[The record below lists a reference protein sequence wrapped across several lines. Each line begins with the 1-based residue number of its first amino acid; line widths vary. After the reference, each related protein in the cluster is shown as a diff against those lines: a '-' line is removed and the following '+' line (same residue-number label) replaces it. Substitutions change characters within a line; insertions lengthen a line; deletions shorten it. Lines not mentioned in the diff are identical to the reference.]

1 MELSRRRLLQAG
13 LLGMAGA
20 AVGAT
25 AACGKEK
32 KAPGGQS
39 KNLALWYWPDG
50 LSDKVVADVPKQFSD
65 ITFNATKIGGDFK
78 QKLVT
83 TITSRQFL
91 PDITGIKG
99 EDIAYFM
106 TQAGQFLDLRDLGAG
121 DLKSQYLEWKWKQG
135 STPDGKQI
143 GFPIDI
149 GPTALFYRRDV
160 YEKAGLPT
168 EPKDVAAAMSTW
180 EGYFDAGVKLKQA
193 VPKAF
198 MVSDAAEVF
207 GMAVGQS
214 DKRFVDASNR
224 FIGDQQ
230 HIRRAWDL
238 AIKSA
243 AKDTTGKWRVAP
255 MPDGPANVGGSFL
268 AITKGSGNPKKA
280 FEIVKWLLSP
290 ENQARGYTDSTL
302 FPSSPA
308 TYKMPALTGPDEF
321 FGGQVTIDVFGPAAE
336 KIPVAYESPHD
347 STVKAP
353 YETELGNIES
363 KGKNTEA
370 AAAIPEVRAPA
381 QRAPGR
387 RRILSYWPQYLAISP
402 FYVLFAAFGLFPV
415 LFTFFLA
422 FQRWNGLGD
431 MQFAG
436 LDNFRYL
443 LTDDTFWLSLWNT
456 LAIWVISTVPT
467 LSLALVV
474 AVFIN
479 SVIRGKGFY
488 RLAFFLPN
496 VTSVVAMAIFFGA
509 LFATNFGLVNA
520 LLHWIGAPTVA
531 WLSNPWGMKI
541 VIAVL
546 TVWQWTGYNAI
557 IYLAGLQTISSDLYD
572 QAKVDGAGPVQTF
585 FYITVPLLRPVILF
599 TIVISTVGGLQT
611 FTEPQVLVGN
621 SGGRG
626 QGALTMVLYFYQQA
640 FVNNDYGYG
649 AAIAVAV
656 FVIVTTFTIINWR
669 LVQRRQAD

>member
-214 DKRFVDASNR
+214 DKRFVDASNK

-238 AIKSA
+238 AIKTIELGIDGKITSGGQDFNAALNAGTLPSKLGAAWVAIDIKSA

-363 KGKNTEA
+363 KGKNPEA
-370 AAAIPEVRAPA
+370 A
-381 QRAPGR
+381 
-387 RRILSYWPQYLAISP
+387 WK
-402 FYVLFAAFGLFPV
+402 
-415 LFTFFLA
+415 
-422 FQRWNGLGD
+422 D
-431 MQFAG
+431 
-436 LDNFRYL
+436 
-443 LTDDTFWLSLWNT
+443 
-456 LAIWVISTVPT
+456 
-467 LSLALVV
+467 
-474 AVFIN
+474 
-479 SVIRGKGFY
+479 
-488 RLAFFLPN
+488 
-496 VTSVVAMAIFFGA
+496 
-509 LFATNFGLVNA
+509 
-520 LLHWIGAPTVA
+520 
-531 WLSNPWGMKI
+531 
-541 VIAVL
+541 
-546 TVWQWTGYNAI
+546 
-557 IYLAGLQTISSDLYD
+557 
-572 QAKVDGAGPVQTF
+572 
-585 FYITVPLLRPVILF
+585 
-599 TIVISTVGGLQT
+599 
-611 FTEPQVLVGN
+611 
-621 SGGRG
+621 
-626 QGALTMVLYFYQQA
+626 
-640 FVNNDYGYG
+640 
-649 AAIAVAV
+649 AVAEAKK
-656 FVIVTTFTIINWR
+656 IGER
-669 LVQRRQAD
+669 LGVG